1 MVGVLCDAATVKRYI
16 NTALSDS
23 DIGLI
28 VEDSDEEIY
37 SDIGPQDAGNKE
49 IRKLAALITARAIR
63 NRDPQSVIVGPF
75 SARQNPLESM
85 DSEIERIKG
94 KYSTRCELV

>member
-1 MVGVLCDAATVKRYI
+1 MPGVYCDSDSVKRYI
-16 NTALSDS
+16 NTALAST
-23 DIGLI
+23 DIDLL
-28 VEDSDEEIY
+28 VEDSDDEINN
-37 SDIGPQDAGNKE
+37 DIGPQDAGNKE

-63 NRDPQSVIVGPF
+63 NRDPQSIIVGPF

-94 KYSTRCELV
+94 RYSTRCELV